1 MDIAIIGCG
10 YVGLAAAKFWQQKMT
25 IMVTATTTTP
35 ERLFDLKT
43 VVQKVEVVR
52 GNDASGLE
60 KVLKGQDIV
69 LLSIARKRNSSYQ
82 ETYLDTA
89 KTFVDVLKSSSVKQ
103 VIYTS
108 SCSVY
113 GNQNGAL
120 VNEETAVTPT
130 SEGEEIL
137 KQTEDVLLAAANKDL
152 LVCILRLGGIFG
164 PDRELL
170 KIYSRVAGTTLPG
183 DGNEPANWIHL
194 DDIVGAVEFAR
205 LHRLQGIY
213 NVVNDANLLRREIIN
228 KVCETHHLP
237 KVTWDSSQQSTRLF
251 NAKVSNQKIKDAGFK
266 LIRPEMIF

>member
-1 MDIAIIGCG
+1 MC
-10 YVGLAAAKFWQQKMT
+10 Y
-25 IMVTATTTTP
+25 
-35 ERLFDLKT
+35 
-43 VVQKVEVVR
+43 
-52 GNDASGLE
+52 
-60 KVLKGQDIV
+60 
-69 LLSIARKRNSSYQ
+69 
-82 ETYLDTA
+82 
-89 KTFVDVLKSSSVKQ
+89 
-103 VIYTS
+103 
-108 SCSVY
+108 
-113 GNQNGAL
+113 
-120 VNEETAVTPT
+120 
-130 SEGEEIL
+130 
-137 KQTEDVLLAAANKDL
+137 

-213 NVVNDANLLRREIIN
+213 NVVNDANLLRREIID

-237 KVTWDSSQQSTRLF
+237 KVAWDSSQQSTRLF

>member
-52 GNDASGLE
+52 GNDTKGLE

-89 KTFVDVLKSSSVKQ
+89 KTFVDVLKKSSVKQ

-120 VNEETAVTPT
+120 VNEETAVTPI

-137 KQTEDVLLAAANKDL
+137 KQTEDVLLGLYFTFRRN
-152 LVCILRLGGIFG
+152 FW
-164 PDRELL
+164 
-170 KIYSRVAGTTLPG
+170 SR
-183 DGNEPANWIHL
+183 
-194 DDIVGAVEFAR
+194 
-205 LHRLQGIY
+205 
-213 NVVNDANLLRREIIN
+213 
-228 KVCETHHLP
+228 
-237 KVTWDSSQQSTRLF
+237 
-251 NAKVSNQKIKDAGFK
+251 
-266 LIRPEMIF
+266 